1 MAEHPLQRNPGIVTP
16 HRLVW
21 LLGLVAALRLGFI
34 AVADLDL
41 IGDEAYYW
49 DWSRR
54 PDFGY
59 YSKPPMVAW
68 IIAVATSI
76 FGSTTFTVRLPAVL
90 LGTVTGFM
98 LYQTGRR
105 YFNRPTGLI
114 ALLLWWAMPASAI
127 YQFIMS
133 IDPPLFLFWV
143 MALFF
148 FHSALFEHRASGWF
162 WAGSSCGLA
171 LLSKPVALVLPLAVL
186 LFIIVQ
192 PACRPPWRYLLG
204 FVLPMAVLVTPN
216 LLWNA
221 SHDWIMFQH
230 AGSHFQDENFDLT
243 DRLKTFFGFF
253 GLQTVLW
260 SPVIGFSALVL
271 TVRLLAGWRQ
281 LDAKQQW
288 LMLVGPVA
296 MLLITLLALRQKVEA
311 NWPIPFYFG
320 CLLLLAHHL
329 TRARVKWALVTG
341 FSLVLLAYSLPL
353 TINLLNLTGTRLDPL
368 ARLRGWQTLAAEV
381 QAVRERQDLTEVY
394 VDAHRYLASELAFY
408 LPDQPKVYR
417 YARGGRIESQYELWP
432 KPEAGADMLLISGQ
446 AHDFLGGALNKQF
459 TEIRSEAKLQFQ
471 PGQARSRVFYLYQA
485 VNFQPGD

>member
-1 MAEHPLQRNPGIVTP
+1 MAEHPLQRNPGVVTP
-16 HRLVW
+16 ACLAW
-21 LLGLVAALRLGFI
+21 LLGISAALRLGFI

-54 PDFGY
+54 LDFGY

-68 IIAVATSI
+68 IIAALTSV
-76 FGSTTFTVRLPAVL
+76 FGGTTFTVRLPAVL
-90 LGTVTGFM
+90 LGTLTGFL

-105 YFNRPTGLI
+105 YFNRQTGLI
-114 ALLLWWAMPASAI
+114 ALLLWWATPASAI

-133 IDPPLFLFWV
+133 IDPPLLLFWV
-143 MALFF
+143 MALYFC
-148 FHSALFEHRASGWF
+148 HAALFEHRASGWF
-162 WAGSSCGLA
+162 WAGLACGLA
-171 LLSKPVALVLPLAVL
+171 LLSKPVALVLPLAAL
-186 LFIIVQ
+186 LFIALQ
-192 PACRPPWRYLLG
+192 PACRPSWRHLLW

-230 AGSHFQDENFDLT
+230 ASSHFQDENFDLV
-243 DRLKTFFGFF
+243 DRIKTFFGFV
-253 GLQTVLW
+253 GLQTLLW

-288 LMLVGPVA
+288 LMLVGPLA
-296 MLLITLLALRQKVEA
+296 MLFMTLLALRQKVEG

-320 CLLLLAHHL
+320 GLLLLAHHL
-329 TRARVKWALVTG
+329 SLVRVKWALATG

-353 TINLLNLTGTRLDPL
+353 TISVLGLTGTRLDPL
-368 ARLRGWQTLAAEV
+368 ARLRGWQALAAEV
-381 QAVRERQDLTEVY
+381 QIVREQKGLTEVY

-408 LPDQPKVYR
+408 LPDQPKVFR
-417 YARGGRIESQYELWP
+417 YSHSGRIESQYELWP
-432 KPEAGADMLLISGQ
+432 KPEAGSKMLLITPQPPESLD
-446 AHDFLGGALNKQF
+446 ASLSERLSLPHPLTELLFL
-459 TEIRSEAKLQFQ
+459 
-471 PGQARSRVFYLYQA
+471 PGQRQSRRLYLYQIL
-485 VNFQPGD
+485 N